1 MAVDMFLKIDG
12 IKGES
17 NDAKHKD
24 EIYVLSW
31 SWGVTQA
38 ASSLASGGGMGA
50 GRADCHDLSIQK
62 LLDIASPLLVK
73 SCASGKHIKD
83 MLLTL
88 RKAGE
93 QQVEYTKMTLTDC
106 LITSVQISAGGDLP
120 SESVSFKFAKIKL
133 EYWPQD
139 AKGKLGGVVPYEW
152 DVATMKA

>member
-1 MAVDMFLKIDG
+1 MFLKVAG

-17 NDAKHKD
+17 QDHTHKD
-24 EIYVLSW
+24 EIHILSW

-38 ASSLASGGGMGA
+38 ATSSAHGAGMGA
-50 GRADCHDLSIQK
+50 GKADCHDLSIQK
-62 LLDIASPLLVK
+62 YLDIASPLLVK
-73 SCASGKHIKD
+73 HCAAGIHIKD

-93 QQVEYTKMTLTDC
+93 KQVEYSKMTLTDC

-120 SESVSFKFAKIKL
+120 SESVSFKFAKIKI

-139 AKGKLGGVVPYEW
+139 AKGSLGGVVPYEW
-152 DVATMKA
+152 NIGTMKA